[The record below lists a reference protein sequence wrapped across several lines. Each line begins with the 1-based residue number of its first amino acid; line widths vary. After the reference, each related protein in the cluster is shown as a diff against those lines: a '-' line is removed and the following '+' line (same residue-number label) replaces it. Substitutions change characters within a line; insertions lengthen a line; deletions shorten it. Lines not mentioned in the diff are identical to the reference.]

1 MYCSLL
7 WHTEWYYSVIYYD
20 ILRYTIRILCLRF
33 IYVWMKDSVHEACEN
48 KKNGLVRSGHK
59 GTLPKANWS
68 YIIFQTWAWYLVKPH
83 NYFQLATTLLIEHL
97 RAKPT
102 VHNEPHAPHRY
113 FSANLIA
120 SISSYSRL
128 APASNLLHVCA
139 FDITCMQ
146 ELFTEQAMAAI
157 LMLKL
162 CTIII
167 TAFRKGIWRF
177 WLQIVIVVLT
187 QP

>member
-1 MYCSLL
+1 MTHLNGN
-7 WHTEWYYSVIYYD
+7 YSMIYYD

-48 KKNGLVRSGHK
+48 KKNGLVRAGHK

-83 NYFQLATTLLIEHL
+83 YYFQLATTLLIEHL

-102 VHNEPHAPHRY
+102 MHNEPHAPHRY

-128 APASNLLHVCA
+128 APASNLLHVWHHLYARA
-139 FDITCMQ
+139 FHWASNGGCTV
-146 ELFTEQAMAAI
+146 
-157 LMLKL
+157 LKL

-167 TAFRKGIWRF
+167 MAFRKGIWRF